1 MHFWYSKHALKFFWY
16 SNHVRLFEICLR
28 FCDFKTLTQFEMHLG
43 DIIYTCSRPN
53 VQHIILFVYAD
64 LVSLKCIAVIYAN
77 SVFGRPQMQFS

>member
-1 MHFWYSKHALKFFWY
+1 MPRIFYDILII
-16 SNHVRLFEICLR
+16 LDCTIEFEICLR
-28 FCDFKTLTQFEMHLG
+28 FYDFKTLTQFEMHLG

>member
-1 MHFWYSKHALKFFWY
+1 MHFWYFVTS
-16 SNHVRLFEICLR
+16 EICLR
-28 FCDFKTLTQFEMHLG
+28 FYDFKTLTQFEMHLG